1 MLREKTNIAAFKY
14 LTAQKSKQTKIDD
27 IEYSKLEMK
36 AYLADGDRDIRVS
49 RLIFKARGKTLDIKM
64 QKRWKYDDT
73 RCTGCGNK
81 EETGQEILMCDKLS
95 ENPENIPYS
104 WFYKNLEEQ
113 VTVAKLMM
121 KKLKLREKLR
131 EEVT

>member
-1 MLREKTNIAAFKY
+1 M
-14 LTAQKSKQTKIDD
+14 Q
-27 IEYSKLEMK
+27 
-36 AYLADGDRDIRVS
+36 AYLADGDRDNRVS

-73 RCTGCGNK
+73 LCTGCENK

-104 WFYKNLEEQ
+104 WFYKELVKDQVSAAKSLNEKVKITGKVKRRSNLRKGKDRRLGYSPQ
-113 VTVAKLMM
+113 V
-121 KKLKLREKLR
+121 LRTTLEL
-131 EEVT
+131 

>member
-1 MLREKTNIAAFKY
+1 M
-14 LTAQKSKQTKIDD
+14 Q
-27 IEYSKLEMK
+27 
-36 AYLADGDRDIRVS
+36 AYLADGDRDNRVS

-73 RCTGCGNK
+73 LCTGCGNK

-104 WFYKNLEEQ
+104 WFYKQNVERTSECS
-113 VTVAKLMM
+113 KSHD
-121 KKLKLREKLR
+121 EK
-131 EEVT
+131 V

>member
-1 MLREKTNIAAFKY
+1 M
-14 LTAQKSKQTKIDD
+14 Q
-27 IEYSKLEMK
+27 
-36 AYLADGDRDIRVS
+36 AYLADGDRDNRVS

-73 RCTGCGNK
+73 LCTGCENK

-104 WFYKNLEEQ
+104 WFYKELVKDQVSAAKVNITGKVKRRSNLRKGKENRLGYSPQ
-113 VTVAKLMM
+113 VLSTTLE
-121 KKLKLREKLR
+121 L
-131 EEVT
+131 